1 MVSCQFFDTKKPDE
15 AALLKS
21 ELNKIN
27 WNKIDHFP
35 TPDSCSHHIDT
46 VNQKI
51 CLMEFLHSTLNS
63 KVQNDSLLVWPIS
76 LDTLSIVVTIEPSA
90 EVHFKT
96 QFIPLVNDTI
106 EREFQI
112 ILDEKLKDFPK
123 IQPAIKQGIKVK
135 TIVKTPIIIPIK
147 K

>member
-51 CLMEFLHSTLNS
+51 CLMECLQSTLNS
-63 KVQNDSLLVWPIS
+63 KVQNDSLLV
-76 LDTLSIVVTIEPSA
+76 
-90 EVHFKT
+90 
-96 QFIPLVNDTI
+96 
-106 EREFQI
+106 
-112 ILDEKLKDFPK
+112 
-123 IQPAIKQGIKVK
+123 
-135 TIVKTPIIIPIK
+135 
-147 K
+147 